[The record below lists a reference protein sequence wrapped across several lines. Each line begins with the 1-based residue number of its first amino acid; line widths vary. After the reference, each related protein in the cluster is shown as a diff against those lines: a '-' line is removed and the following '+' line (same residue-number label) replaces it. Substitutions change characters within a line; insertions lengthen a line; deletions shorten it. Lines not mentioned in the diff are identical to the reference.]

1 MKLSWEESP
10 MNFNHIIIK
19 TFKANL
25 KKFLSYFLCCSFS
38 ITVFF
43 MYTTLILNKD
53 INHNIASF
61 GKEGT
66 AIKTM
71 IYSSLIAL
79 ILFSI
84 VFMSY
89 SHSAFISCRKK
100 EFDLYSV
107 LGMNKRDIKKLI
119 LFENLLIAASSMIT
133 GLISGSIFGRLFFM
147 IVTKILNLNVLA
159 FNLSYKNYLL
169 TTCSFIVIF
178 IVVLIINRFT
188 SSKIN
193 NISKNA
199 FIKSKGSNYAY
210 LAILGLS
217 IVISSYII
225 ICFSKN
231 NKLILSTILCFLG
244 TYLLI
249 TCLGNLILWI
259 TKRNESLYHRNLL
272 TITEI
277 SYKFSQNKKI
287 IFALSILSC
296 IAIYFIGLAY
306 SSYIETPKEVN
317 IENPYDLVYIEN
329 ANATMSLVN
338 TNDILKERKLQFIT
352 LNLRNESSKINIISQ
367 SQFNKYTNKN
377 IHVSSG
383 TFVTLTSRKIPESS
397 PWHNGNISLSD
408 DFNNK
413 YKLAYSYEIWQIII
427 NSDTSNMHMLI
438 INNDDYTNI
447 IKNRKPNFIKTYH
460 VISLKNWTM
469 GIEYERKLNSL
480 NNSIK
485 AVSKYSSYKILKAQ
499 NLFFLFIMLFIGI
512 LFFISCGC
520 ILSFKLFSEI
530 DDTLKTYNKL
540 RGIGITILEMKKL
553 ISFQLKIIFFLP
565 AVLGSSL
572 GFSYILLQMKR
583 NYFKEDLV
591 IHSLT
596 IILIYL
602 CFQFAYCY
610 FTEKRYFEIINLYSK
625 K

>member
-1 MKLSWEESP
+1 MKLSWEEPP

-19 TFKANL
+19 TFKANF

-43 MYTTLILNKD
+43 MYTTLILNND
-53 INHNIASF
+53 ISRNIARF

-84 VFMSY
+84 IFMSY
-89 SHSAFISCRKK
+89 SHISFINCRKK
-100 EFDLYSV
+100 EFELYSV
-107 LGMNKRDIKKLI
+107 LGMNKHDIKKLI
-119 LFENLLIAASSMIT
+119 LFENLLIAVSSMLT
-133 GLISGSIFGRLFFM
+133 GLISGSVFGRLFFM

-159 FNLSYKNYLL
+159 FSLSYKNYLL

-178 IVVLIINRFT
+178 IVVIIISKFT
-188 SSKIN
+188 SSKAN
-193 NISKNA
+193 NISKSA

-217 IVISSYII
+217 AVISAYMI

-231 NKLILSTILCFLG
+231 NRLILSTILCFLG

-259 TKRNESLYHRNLL
+259 TKRKKSFYHRNLL

-277 SYKFSQNKKI
+277 SYKFNQNKKI
-287 IFALSILSC
+287 IFVLSILSC

-317 IENPYDLVYIEN
+317 IENPYDLVYVEN
-329 ANATMSLVN
+329 CNSPVNLVN
-338 TNDILKERKLQFIT
+338 ANDILNERKLQFIT
-352 LNLRNESSKINIISQ
+352 LSLRSKSSKINIISQ
-367 SQFNKYTNKN
+367 SQFNKFANKN
-377 IHVSSG
+377 IHVPDG
-383 TFVTLTSRKIPESS
+383 QFVTLTSRNIPESS
-397 PWHNGNISLSD
+397 PWHKGSILLSD

-413 YKLAYSYEIWQIII
+413 YELSYSYEIWQIII
-427 NSDTSNMHMLI
+427 NPNVLNMHLLI
-438 INNDDYTNI
+438 INDGDYANI
-447 IKNRKPNFIKTYH
+447 IKNESSNFIKTYH
-460 VISLKNWTM
+460 AINLKNWTM
-469 GIEYERKLNSL
+469 GMKYERKLNS
-480 NNSIK
+480 SAK
-485 AVSKYSSYKILKAQ
+485 AASKYEAYEILKAQ
-499 NLFFLFIMLFIGI
+499 NLFFLFIMLFIGM

-530 DDTLKTYNKL
+530 DDTLDTYNKL
-540 RGIGITILEMKKL
+540 RGIGITLFEIKKL
-553 ISFQLKIIFFLP
+553 ISFQLKIIFFVP
-565 AVLGSSL
+565 AVLGSTL

-583 NYFKEDLV
+583 NYFKQDLV

-602 CFQFAYCY
+602 CFQFIYCY
-610 FTEKRYFEIINLYSK
+610 FTEKKYFQIIKLY
-625 K
+625 

>member
-1 MKLSWEESP
+1 

-19 TFKANL
+19 TFKANF

-43 MYTTLILNKD
+43 MYTTLILNND
-53 INHNIASF
+53 INRSITSF

-89 SHSAFISCRKK
+89 SHVSFINCRKK
-100 EFDLYSV
+100 EFELYSI
-107 LGMNKRDIKKLI
+107 LGMNKHDIKKLI
-119 LFENLLIAASSMIT
+119 LFENLFIAVSSLLT
-133 GLISGSIFGRLFFM
+133 GLISGSVFGRLFFM

-178 IVVLIINRFT
+178 VVVLIINRFT

-193 NISKNA
+193 NISKSA

-210 LAILGLS
+210 LAVLGLS
-217 IVISSYII
+217 TVILSYMI

-231 NKLILSTILCFLG
+231 NRLILSTVLCFSG

-249 TCLGNLILWI
+249 TCLGNLTLWI
-259 TKRNESLYHRNLL
+259 TKRKKSFYHRNLL

-277 SYKFSQNKKI
+277 SYKFDENKKI
-287 IFALSILSC
+287 IFILSILSC

-306 SSYIETPKEVN
+306 SSYVETPKEVN

-329 ANATMSLVN
+329 SNSLANLVN
-338 TNDILKERKLQFIT
+338 TNDILIEKKLQFIT
-352 LNLRNESSKINIISQ
+352 LNLRNKSSKINIISQ
-367 SQFNKYTNKN
+367 SQFNKFANKH
-377 IHVSSG
+377 IHVPDG
-383 TFVTLTSRKIPESS
+383 QFITLTSRSIPESS
-397 PWHNGNISLSD
+397 PWHRGSILLSD

-413 YKLAYSYEIWQIII
+413 YELSYSYEIWQIII
-427 NSDTSNMHMLI
+427 NSNASNMHMLI
-438 INNDDYTNI
+438 ISDDNYANI
-447 IKNRKPNFIKTYH
+447 IKNKSPNFIKTYH
-460 VISLKNWTM
+460 AINLKNWTM
-469 GIEYERKLNSL
+469 GMKYEKKLNS
-480 NNSIK
+480 SAK
-485 AVSKYSSYKILKAQ
+485 SVSKYNTYEILKAQ
-499 NLFFLFIMLFIGI
+499 NLFFLFIMLFIGV

-530 DDTLKTYNKL
+530 DDTLDTYNKL
-540 RGIGITILEMKKL
+540 RGIGITGLEMKKI
-553 ISFQLKIIFFLP
+553 ISFQIKLIFFVP
-565 AVLGSSL
+565 TILGSTL
-572 GFSYILLQMKR
+572 GFLYILLQMKR
-583 NYFKEDLV
+583 NYFKAALV
-591 IHSLT
+591 VHSLI

-602 CFQFAYCY
+602 CFQFIYCY
-610 FTEKRYFEIINLYSK
+610 FTETKYFQTIKLHSK